1 MKAGPK
7 PRVVHPEV
15 GTSRSALLLTVR
27 VESGIARTKS
37 NNGPR
42 GWLSSLLF
50 LFFIGLREHTDN
62 IEGCSHT
69 S

>member
-1 MKAGPK
+1 MLAVLPDSVYGAQSAA
-7 PRVVHPEV
+7 RLSGV

-42 GWLSSLLF
+42 GWL
-50 LFFIGLREHTDN
+50 
-62 IEGCSHT
+62 
-69 S
+69 